1 MFNNVIEDESKDGAT
16 CHKSNQLIQF
26 QKEFLV
32 MQKAILDLEYR
43 VEELEFARK
52 ELEMQI
58 FASMEII
65 E

>member
-1 MFNNVIEDESKDGAT
+1 MLNNVIKDGSKDNLV
-16 CHKSNQLIQF
+16 CHQSNQFIQF

-58 FASMEII
+58 YSPMEI
-65 E
+65 EE